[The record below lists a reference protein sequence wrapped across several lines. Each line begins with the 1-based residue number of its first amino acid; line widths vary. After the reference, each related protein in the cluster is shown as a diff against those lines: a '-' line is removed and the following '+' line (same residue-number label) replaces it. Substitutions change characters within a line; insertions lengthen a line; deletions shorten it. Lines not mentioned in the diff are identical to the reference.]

1 MTLLDDFVPKFQ
13 FVERHSTTI
22 PAARADVYQALRQVD
37 FGRSRVIRLL
47 FALRG
52 MGRWFRHD
60 RSRMRLRLE
69 DFERAGFI
77 LLAERPNEEVVIGIV
92 SGVAGRSRGLRRVD
106 AQRFAAFEEAGC
118 MKAALNFRLESLDSS
133 STLVT
138 TETRVLA
145 TDEPARRA
153 FGRYWL
159 VVGPFSA
166 LIRRRMLAV
175 LRDAIMPSGG
185 VAGQTPGHD
194 R

>member
-1 MTLLDDFVPKFQ
+1 MLLDECVPHFQ
-13 FVERHSTTI
+13 FVERHSTTL

-37 FGRSRVIRLL
+37 FGRSRIIRLL

-52 MGRWFRHD
+52 IGRRFPRG

-69 DFERAGFI
+69 DFERAGFV
-77 LLAERPNEEVVIGIV
+77 LLAERPNDEVVIGIV
-92 SGVAGRSRGLRRVD
+92 SGVTSRSRGLRRID
-106 AQRFAAFEEAGC
+106 AQRFAAFEEPGC
-118 MKAALNFRLESLDSS
+118 MKAALNFRLQALDSS

-138 TETRVLA
+138 TETRVFA

-153 FGRYWL
+153 FARYWL

-175 LRDAIMPSGG
+175 LRRSVMSGG
-185 VAGQTPGHD
+185 RSGQTPG
-194 R
+194 RGR